1 MSEQLEQKFIQA
13 KQLNAQ
19 TVEGQKAF
27 TQLVEEILRWRTICR
42 PLMGESLTEAQ
53 ITIYEQLKQQLLL
66 HLSEQIN
73 FYHSD
78 KIPIKIWA
86 TGLLHQALKDCLT
99 DDLLKKFAIE
109 IQKISPNTVLHRH
122 LLGELIE
129 AIKLSGKLCQAH
141 REKFTPN
148 FYELLYEEA
157 MIRTFAYICKN
168 IHQYDPDRGEK
179 QKFMNWVNF
188 RLDRLVIE
196 CRREFNDLKVEALP
210 TLTDLENISMSAADS
225 LLEETIQY
233 IESDPNDHFKQE
245 HIRNRPDANFQA
257 VALARLSGNSWEEIS
272 AQYDI
277 RMSTLSSFFQ
287 RCCTKF
293 RPQFQKDLM
302 PD

>member
-19 TVEGQKAF
+19 TEEGQNAF

-42 PLMGESLTEAQ
+42 PLIGESLSQ
-53 ITIYEQLKQQLLL
+53 VQSKIYDQLKQQLLFN
-66 HLSEQIN
+66 LSGQIRH
-73 FYHSD
+73 FYTN
-78 KIPIKIWA
+78 KISLKLWV
-86 TGLLHQALKDCLT
+86 TGLLNQAIKECLR
-99 DDLLKKFAIE
+99 DDLLKEFALE
-109 IQKISPNTVLHRH
+109 IQQLSPNSALHRH

-129 AIKLSGKLCQAH
+129 AIKLSGKLCQPH
-141 REKFTPN
+141 REKFIPS

-168 IHQYDPDRGEK
+168 IHQYDPERGEK

-210 TLTDLENISMSAADS
+210 TLTDLENISMPAGDS

-233 IESDPNDHFKQE
+233 IESDPNDHFKKE

-257 VALARLSGNSWEEIS
+257 VALARLSGTSWEEIS